1 MAEAKKSASIFDA
14 YKADFDKRKEEV
26 LSLGDYLNLCKEDHM
41 AYAGPAERL
50 LKAFGEPEIID
61 TSKEKGRMNTIF
73 MGKTIARYPAFDDF
87 YGMEETIEKIV
98 SHVRGAAEGSE
109 YLKQILYLLGPVGGG
124 KSSLGER
131 VKELM
136 EQNPIYVLRVKSGP
150 HKGEVSPINESPLGL
165 FNTPEIKDILASEYN
180 VPKRYMKLPASPWA
194 LKRLEEGGG
203 NVDEVFEVVKV
214 YPSMDKQ
221 IGVAKVE
228 PGDENNQDISTLVGK
243 VDINKLGEG
252 TAQDDVDTYL
262 FSGGFAKGH
271 QGVMEFVEMFKA
283 PLKVLNP
290 LLEAMQARKYTG
302 TEQIGTIPLDALI
315 LAHSN
320 ESEWKSFSA
329 DQKNEAILDRVNIVN
344 VPYSMRYTEE
354 KQIYQKM
361 LDESGYSNK
370 AIAPRT
376 LDMLA
381 KFAVVSRILPAGEDY
396 MGDAAPD
403 VIADVLDGR
412 MAEGAK
418 RNVPSYKE
426 LKSREPLDLGM
437 SGASTRFNF
446 KTLTETFNARVNQ
459 GILEA
464 DPITLMEVLKDRIIR
479 DKRVPNQDAL
489 IAYIDE
495 KMAPEYKRF
504 LSEEIVTAFTNAD
517 DSFLQNRFDRYISM
531 AESWL
536 QETEFN
542 DKEVSGKLLGRPQLE
557 AKLGEIE
564 RGANIS
570 NPQQFRQDVV
580 FYVLKQRA
588 QGQEVRWDAY
598 EKLGSVIR
606 QSVERRL
613 EDILPLIIHDAN
625 RDEKQTEEFNRFID
639 NMKAKGYTT
648 NMIKVACAHIQP

>member
-50 LKAFGEPEIID
+50 LKAFGKPEIID

-150 HKGEVSPINESPLGL
+150 HKGAISPINESPLGL

-180 VPKRYMKLPASPWA
+180 IPKRYMKLPASPWA

-203 NVDEVFEVVKV
+203 NIDEVFEVIKV

-370 AIAPRT
+370 PIAPRT

-437 SGASTRFNF
+437 AGASTRFNF

-580 FYVLKQRA
+580 FYVFKQRA
-588 QGQEVRWDAY
+588 AGQEVRWDAY

-639 NMKAKGYTT
+639 NMKEKGYTT